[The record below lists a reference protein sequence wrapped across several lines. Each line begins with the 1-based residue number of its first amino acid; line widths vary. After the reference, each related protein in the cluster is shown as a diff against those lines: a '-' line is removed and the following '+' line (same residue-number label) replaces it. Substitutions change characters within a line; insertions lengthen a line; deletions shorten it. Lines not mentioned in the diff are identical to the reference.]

1 MRRTSSF
8 ALLLFFALTL
18 PAAAADSARDL
29 LCAGRLDD
37 AMAALQGRLRASPQ
51 DAEAHHL
58 LSRAYLLVEEWNR
71 AVEAAERAVA
81 LQPKSSDYHL
91 WLGRAYGN
99 RAEHCNFICA
109 SGLAG
114 KVRSE
119 FEKAVELDPNN
130 TAARTDLAEYYMEA
144 PGIMGGSKDK
154 ARAQADQMAPR
165 APSSAHWVRA
175 RLAEKEKQYDVA
187 EKEFRAAAEGIASPP
202 QAWIDLAGFYH
213 RRGRLAEMESAV
225 SKAVSAPEPS
235 GGTLF
240 EAASLLFRAGRNFPG
255 AADMLRRY
263 LNGGRLVCDAPA
275 FRAHYLLGT
284 ILEKQGDKPAA
295 VSSYQASLAL
305 ARDFDDPR
313 KALKRV
319 QGQ

>member
-1 MRRTSSF
+1 MRIPAF
-8 ALLLFFALTL
+8 IFLLVLALAS
-18 PAAAADSARDL
+18 PAAAAESARDL
-29 LCAGRLDD
+29 LCAGRVDD
-37 AMAALQGRLRASPQ
+37 AMASLQARLQTSPQ

-58 LSRAYLLVEEWNR
+58 LSRAYLLVEEWNQ
-71 AVEAAERAVA
+71 AVKAAEQAVD
-81 LQPKSSDYHL
+81 LQPKNSNYHL
-91 WLGRAYGN
+91 WLGRAYG
-99 RAEHCNFICA
+99 RKAENCNPFCA
-109 SGLAG
+109 AGLAG

-154 ARAQADQMAPR
+154 AREQADQIERR

-175 RLAEKEKQYDVA
+175 RLAEKDKQYDVA
-187 EKEFRAAAEGIASPP
+187 EKEFRAAIEGSSNPS
-202 QAWIDLAGFYH
+202 QAWIDLADFHH
-213 RRGRLAEMESAV
+213 RRRRVADMEKAV
-225 SKAVSAPEPS
+225 SKALSAPELS

-255 AADMLRRY
+255 AVDMLRRY
-263 LNGGRLVCDAPA
+263 LDSGKMVCDAPA

-284 ILEKQGDKPAA
+284 ILEKQGDKQAA
-295 VSSYQASLAL
+295 AAAYQASIAL

-319 QGQ
+319 QK

>member
-1 MRRTSSF
+1 MRRASSF
-8 ALLLFFALTL
+8 AFRLLFLLAL

-29 LCAGRLDD
+29 LCAGRVDD
-37 AMAALQGRLRASPQ
+37 AVAAIQARLQTSPQ

-58 LSRAYLLVEEWNR
+58 LARAYLFIEKWDR

-99 RAEHCNFICA
+99 KAEHCNFICA

-114 KVRSE
+114 KVRAE
-119 FEKAVELDPNN
+119 FEKAVEIDPNN

-154 ARAQADQMAPR
+154 ARAQADQMAQR

-175 RLAEKEKQYDVA
+175 RLAEKEKQYEVA
-187 EKEFRAAAEGIASPP
+187 EQEFRAAAEGSASPP
-202 QAWIDLAGFYH
+202 QAWIDLAGFYY
-213 RRGRLAEMESAV
+213 RRGRLADMEAAV
-225 SKAVSAPEPS
+225 TKAVSAPQPS
-235 GGTLF
+235 GGALF

-255 AADMLRRY
+255 AAEMLRRY
-263 LNGGRLVCDAPA
+263 LDGGKLVCDAPA

-295 VSSYQASLAL
+295 VSAYQASLAL

-313 KALKRV
+313 RALKRV
-319 QGQ
+319 AK

>member
-8 ALLLFFALTL
+8 ALLLVFALAL

-29 LCAGRLDD
+29 LCAGRVDD
-37 AMAALQGRLRASPQ
+37 AIAALQARLQVSPQ

-58 LSRAYLLVEEWNR
+58 LARAYLLVEEWNR

-81 LQPKSSDYHL
+81 LQPRDSNYHL

-99 RAEHCNFICA
+99 KAEHCNPFCA
-109 SGLAG
+109 AGLAG
-114 KVRSE
+114 KVRSQ
-119 FEKAVELDPNN
+119 FERAVDLDPANVP
-130 TAARTDLAEYYMEA
+130 ARTDLAEYYMEA

-154 ARAQADQMAPR
+154 ARAQADQIAQR
-165 APSSAHWVRA
+165 APSPAHWVRA

-187 EKEFRAAAEGIASPP
+187 EKEFRAAIEGSASPP

-213 RRGRLAEMESAV
+213 RRGRLADMETAV
-225 SKAVSAPEPS
+225 SKAVSAPQPS
-235 GGTLF
+235 GGALF

-255 AADMLRRY
+255 AVDMLRRY
-263 LNGGRLVCDAPA
+263 LDGGKLVCDAPA

-284 ILEKQGDKPAA
+284 ILEKQGEKQAA
-295 VSSYQASLAL
+295 AAAYQASLAL
-305 ARDFDDPR
+305 ARDFDHPR

-319 QGQ
+319 QK

>member
-1 MRRTSSF
+1 MRRNSSF
-8 ALLLFFALTL
+8 AFLLALSLAL

-29 LCAGRLDD
+29 LCAGRVDD
-37 AMAALQGRLRASPQ
+37 AVAALQARLQTSPQ

-58 LSRAYLLVEEWNR
+58 LSRAYLLVEEWNQ
-71 AVEAAERAVA
+71 AVESAERAAA

-114 KVRSE
+114 KVRTE

-144 PGIMGGSKDK
+144 PGIMGGGKDK
-154 ARAQADQMAPR
+154 ARAQADQMAQR

-175 RLAEKEKQYDVA
+175 RLAEKEKQYDLA
-187 EKEFRAAAEGIASPP
+187 ENEFRAALEGSANPA

-213 RRGRLAEMESAV
+213 RRGRLADMETAV
-225 SKAVSAPEPS
+225 SKAVSAPQPS
-235 GGTLF
+235 GETLF

-255 AADMLRRY
+255 AVDMLRRY
-263 LNGGRLVCDAPA
+263 LNGGKLVCDAPA
-275 FRAHYLLGT
+275 FRAHYLLGM
-284 ILEKQGDKPAA
+284 ILEKQGEKPAA
-295 VSSYQASLAL
+295 AAAYQASLAL

-313 KALKRV
+313 KALKRMTK
-319 QGQ
+319 

>member
-1 MRRTSSF
+1 MRRTSSL
-8 ALLLFFALTL
+8 ACLLVLALTL
-18 PAAAADSARDL
+18 PAAAADSARGL
-29 LCAGRLDD
+29 LCAGRVDD
-37 AMAALQGRLRASPQ
+37 ALAALQVRLQTSPQ

-99 RAEHCNFICA
+99 KAEHCNFLCA

-114 KVRSE
+114 KVRTQ
-119 FEKAVELDPNN
+119 FEKAVELDPSN

-154 ARAQADQMAPR
+154 ARAQADQMAQS

-187 EKEFRAAAEGIASPP
+187 EKEFRAAIEGSSNPP

-213 RRGRLAEMESAV
+213 RRGRLGDMESAV
-225 SKAVSAPEPS
+225 NKAVSAQPS

-240 EAASLLFRAGRNFPG
+240 DAASLLFRAGRNFPG
-255 AADMLRRY
+255 AAEMLRRY
-263 LNGGRLVCDAPA
+263 LDGGRLVCDAPA

-284 ILEKQGDKPAA
+284 ILEKQGEKQAA
-295 VSSYQASLAL
+295 AAAYQASLSL

-313 KALKRV
+313 KGLKRV
-319 QGQ
+319 QKQ